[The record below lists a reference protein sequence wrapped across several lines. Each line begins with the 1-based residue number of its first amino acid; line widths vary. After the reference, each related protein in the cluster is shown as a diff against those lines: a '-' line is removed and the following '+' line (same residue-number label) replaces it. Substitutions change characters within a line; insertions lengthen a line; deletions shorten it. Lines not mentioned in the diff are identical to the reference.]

1 VRLTRI
7 AALSLVDL
15 PVPYPLAS
23 TPPGTSLKARHFS
36 CLSPEQRNKRTA
48 AQVQA
53 FSVPRFFMLINQ
65 WYEGSLRHPELVAA
79 LR

>member
-36 CLSPEQRNKRTA
+36 CLSP
-48 AQVQA
+48 
-53 FSVPRFFMLINQ
+53 
-65 WYEGSLRHPELVAA
+65 
-79 LR
+79 